1 MVDFDLDD
9 CLRIVPNKYELI
21 LFAKT
26 RAIELFMGATPS
38 VKKFTNEKF
47 HFTAL
52 KEVAEGFYDYNSLNE
67 KTLTSIKNSIF
78 GISVNHVNE
87 KYSVDRFDET
97 SLFAKNFDEVV
108 SEEGGEDFG
117 ETMEGFENI
126 SDEVIEEI
134 DAESEKDDVISENEL
149 F

>member
-21 LFAKT
+21 LLAKT

-38 VKKFTNEKF
+38 VKKITNEKS

-52 KEVAEGFYDYNSLNE
+52 KEIADGFYDYNSLND

-87 KYSVDRFDET
+87 KYSVDKFDET
-97 SLFAKNFDEVV
+97 SLFAKNFDAKFS
-108 SEEGGEDFG
+108 SEEEDFG
-117 ETMEGFENI
+117 ETIEEFENVNDEI
-126 SDEVIEEI
+126 SETI
-134 DAESEKDDVISENEL
+134 DIESEKNEGGET